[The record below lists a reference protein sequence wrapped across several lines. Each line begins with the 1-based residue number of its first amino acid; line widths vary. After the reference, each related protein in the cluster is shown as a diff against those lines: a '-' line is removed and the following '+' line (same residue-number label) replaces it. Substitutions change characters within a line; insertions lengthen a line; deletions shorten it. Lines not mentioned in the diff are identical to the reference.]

1 MEGKNRIDSLI
12 ADIGNWG
19 ASAVTIH
26 GRSRQ
31 QRYSKLADWDY
42 IYQCARKAPDT
53 LPVLGNGDIF
63 SYLDWN
69 KHKAECPELSSC
81 MIARGAL
88 VKVCSTEFWFVTG
101 NCQFMY
107 INFFFPSH
115 FVKSFINI
123 CLQPWI
129 FTEIKEQRHWD
140 ISSGERLDILK
151 NFVRFGLQHWGSDTK
166 G

>member
-1 MEGKNRIDSLI
+1 MVTGLPVILNLFFTLQVRTGYFEGRNRIDSLVS
-12 ADIGNWG
+12 DIGHWG

-63 SYLDWN
+63 SYSDWN
-69 KHKAECPELSSC
+69 KHSSECPELSTC

-88 VKVCSTEFWFVTG
+88 VKVCPFIFSCRVSLSHGILTRTMPVVTL
-101 NCQFMY
+101 F
-107 INFFFPSH
+107 
-115 FVKSFINI
+115 
-123 CLQPWI
+123 
-129 FTEIKEQRHWD
+129 
-140 ISSGERLDILK
+140 
-151 NFVRFGLQHWGSDTK
+151 
-166 G
+166 